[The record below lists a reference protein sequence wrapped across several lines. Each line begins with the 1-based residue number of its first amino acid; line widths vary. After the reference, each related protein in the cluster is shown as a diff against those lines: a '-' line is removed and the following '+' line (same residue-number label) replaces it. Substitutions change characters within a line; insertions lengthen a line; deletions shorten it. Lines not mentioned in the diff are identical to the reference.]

1 MKLTELS
8 ILLTHKL
15 IAVFN
20 TRTVTRNLIT
30 LLLMLLIGYHTNAAA
45 FGNNSKGSDLKNKI
59 KLTTDTAEIFK
70 YSRLALKMSEKKP
83 DLEEMKGK
91 IDTAEMLCK
100 EADIELPAILL
111 LARAEYFLLSNDFD
125 NAFQEGEIAL
135 KKSRSNNES
144 NIVIKTMNFLGK
156 YYFRTQF
163 YQESIDCYSDAIT
176 MSGKLRIKGIIPENY
191 LRLAS
196 VYESLEKLEELRN
209 SLQMSIKSAA
219 EEMDTFRLEIGYYRL
234 GRSYLRDTITDK
246 YRDFNRG
253 DSLLKRCLEISIAF
267 QDTNYMAASLADLG
281 WNLYVEK
288 RYSEAIASYNKSLF
302 YSIPSGKYGKYGN
315 PANAFGNLG
324 TIYRDLGVTEMSLK
338 FYSKS
343 IEQAIE
349 INDIYD
355 LWWVYRDMSELYLRK
370 RDTSNA
376 FKCYV
381 NYKKYSDKYIIS
393 NNSMGLSNA
402 KIRYEADAHN
412 KELELLSLRI
422 RNQRL
427 LLYGSTSLF
436 VLCLAVSI
444 LIISRSRINAR
455 RRISDMNHKISEITQ
470 ANLRQQMNPHFIFN
484 TLNSIQYYMY
494 QHDKLATNNYLTKFS
509 SLMRK
514 VLENSQHT
522 SIPLRD
528 ELDALILYL
537 ELEKIRFKDKFDYQI
552 NIDEEID
559 IILYKVPTMLIQP
572 YVENSISHGLMPCE
586 GKGMIKID
594 LELKNDYIS
603 CIIEDNGIGREAAQ
617 VKKMKSDNNHNSLGT
632 QIAASRLDLVNSL
645 YGTSLKIIYTDLK
658 DGNGE
663 STGTRVEI
671 QIPLLS

>member
-1 MKLTELS
+1 MKLSGLS
-8 ILLTHKL
+8 ILFTDRLSA
-15 IAVFN
+15 IFN
-20 TRTVTRNLIT
+20 RRTITRNLT
-30 LLLMLLIGYHTNAAA
+30 MLFLMLLLIHKTNAAE
-45 FGNNSKGSDLKNKI
+45 FGDNSKRIDLKNK
-59 KLTTDTAEIFK
+59 LGSSADTAGIFK
-70 YSRLALKMSEKKP
+70 YTRLALKMAEKKP
-83 DLEEMKGK
+83 DLVEMKAI

-100 EADIELPAILL
+100 NADIELPAILL
-111 LARAEYFLLSNDFD
+111 LARAEYFLFSNDFD
-125 NAFQEGEIAL
+125 NAIREGEMAL
-135 KKSRSNNES
+135 KKSKNN
-144 NIVIKTMNFLGK
+144 NDMKVVVKAMNFLGK

-163 YQESIDCYSDAIT
+163 YQESIDCYSEAIT
-176 MSGKLRIKGIIPENY
+176 LSEKFRIKGVIPENY
-191 LRLAS
+191 LRLAY
-196 VYESLEKLEELRN
+196 VYESLGKLEEMRN
-209 SLQMSIKSAA
+209 HLQMSLKSAA
-219 EEMDTFRLEIGYYRL
+219 DEKDTFRLQIGYYRL

-253 DSLLKRCLEISIAF
+253 DSLLKRCLEVSTAF
-267 QDTNYMAASLADLG
+267 RDTNYMASSLADLG

-288 RYSEAIASYNKSLF
+288 KYAMAIASYNKSLF

-315 PANAFGNLG
+315 PANALGNLG
-324 TIYRDLGVTEMSLK
+324 TIYRDMGVTEMALK

-343 IEQAIE
+343 IEQAME
-349 INDIYD
+349 INDVYD

-381 NYKKYSDKYIIS
+381 NYKKFSDKYIIS
-393 NNSMGLSNA
+393 NNSLGLTNA

-427 LLYGSTSLF
+427 LIYGSTSLF
-436 VLCLAVSI
+436 ILCLAVSI

-522 SIPLRD
+522 SVPLRD
-528 ELDALILYL
+528 ELDALTLYL
-537 ELEKIRFKDKFDYQI
+537 DLEKIRFKDKFDYKI

-559 IILYKVPTMLIQP
+559 CIMYKVPTMLIQP
-572 YVENSISHGLMPCE
+572 YVENSICHGLMPGE
-586 GKGMIKID
+586 GKGLIKID
-594 LELKNDYIS
+594 MELKNDYIS

-617 VKKMKSDNNHNSLGT
+617 EKKMKSENNHNSLGT
-632 QIAASRLDLVNSL
+632 QIVASRLDLVNTL
-645 YGTSLKIIYTDLK
+645 YGTSLKTIYTDLK
-658 DGNGE
+658 DENGE